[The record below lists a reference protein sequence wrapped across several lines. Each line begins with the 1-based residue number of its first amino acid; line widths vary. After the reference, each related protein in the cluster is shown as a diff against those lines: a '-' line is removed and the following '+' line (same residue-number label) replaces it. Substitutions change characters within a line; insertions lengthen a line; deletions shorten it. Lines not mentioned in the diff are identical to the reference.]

1 MIKRNTRRIR
11 RKSNARRKNQKGGV
25 ANGLLAATALGFG
38 MGVYASRKFSKGT
51 SSTRPIQ
58 ARVGP
63 ARPYTMTRYG
73 DPVYSGEGGTKKTKK
88 RTKKTK
94 GRTKKRTKGTKK
106 RTKGTKKR
114 TKKRTMKKRQR
125 GGRANVNWHEGS
137 PLSYYGYPKN
147 VTYDAGGT
155 PNGIWGPTQ
164 Y

>member
-11 RKSNARRKNQKGGV
+11 RKSSVRRKNQKGGV

-51 SSTRPIQ
+51 SATRPVNT
-58 ARVGP
+58 RVAP
-63 ARPYTMTRYG
+63 ARPYAMTPSG
-73 DPVYSGEGGTKKTKK
+73 PIYSGEGGKK
-88 RTKKTK
+88 RTKRRTK
-94 GRTKKRTKGTKK
+94 KKRTKRRTKKRRTKKRRTKKRT
-106 RTKGTKKR
+106 
-114 TKKRTMKKRQR
+114 TKKRTMKRRQR
-125 GGRANVNWHEGS
+125 GGRASVNWHEGS

-147 VTYDAGGT
+147 VTYDAGGN

>member
-106 RTKGTKKR
+106 RTK
-114 TKKRTMKKRQR
+114 KRTMKKRQR